1 MHHQAR
7 IGLWAVQQVGGG
19 VVGEGFALTLNVVL
33 AGDDAPGRVVMEQ
46 LALIPTVIA
55 VTLQAADQVI
65 GRVIVEVFLLG
76 GRQLRGLAIGA
87 AYP

>member
-1 MHHQAR
+1 MPYEAGALLR
-7 IGLWAVQQVGGG
+7 AVEQVGGG

-46 LALIPTVIA
+46 LVLIPTVIA

-76 GRQLRGLAIGA
+76 GRQLRGLAIGP